1 MSEGFIGEI
10 RMFAG
15 TYAPF
20 KWAFCDGQLL
30 PVANNEALY
39 SLIGTLYG
47 GDGTTNFAL
56 PDMRGRLPVHYGD
69 GLGLSDRPIG
79 QRTGTET
86 VTLTLDQMPVHNHP
100 IQASTDEAVDQTP
113 GGYVLA
119 KTSDNFYVTTHNF
132 SRFLNDE
139 SVSDAGSDQPH
150 HSNMMPYLC
159 INFIIC
165 LQGQYPPRH

>member
-30 PVANNEALY
+30 TITQNGALY
-39 SLIGTLYG
+39 SLIGTIYG

-56 PDMRGRLPVHYGD
+56 PDMRGRLPVQYGD
-69 GLGLSDRPIG
+69 GPGLSDRPIG

-86 VTLTLDQMPVHNHP
+86 VTLTLEQMPSHNHP
-100 IQASTDEAVDQTP
+100 IQASTDDAADQLP

-119 KTSDNFYVTTHNF
+119 KTYDNFYVGTDNV
-132 SRFLNDE
+132 SRYLNE
-139 SVSDAGSDQPH
+139 ASVSEEGSNQAH
-150 HSNMMPYLC
+150 TNMMPYLC

-165 LQGQYPPRH
+165 LQGTYPPRH